1 MSKIVKTR
9 AIVLKSMKYGETS
22 KIVTFYS
29 EDFGKIKGI
38 VKGARK
44 SKSKYGSSLETF
56 SYVQM
61 VIYKKESH
69 SLHLV
74 TQCDLLKIFKT
85 ITEDLNKLSVGLKIV
100 ELIEKISH
108 DEERNPQI
116 FKLVIDVFDALDVQ
130 TENIQNIFC
139 VFEIKLIELLGYR
152 IHFDRCGICKKNIS
166 DVENHSTELVF
177 DSSRG
182 SPVCSN
188 CKSHALYPVNL
199 SIQNCKILDKFETA
213 GVIAAAGN
221 IVVSS
226 RSLNQIR
233 KFLFEYLRY
242 HISDLKDLKSEK
254 TFNQII

>member
-1 MSKIVKTR
+1 MSEIVKTR

-22 KIVTFYS
+22 KIVTFYTK
-29 EDFGKIKGI
+29 DFGKIKGI
-38 VKGARK
+38 IKGARK
-44 SKSKYGSSLETF
+44 AKSKFGSSLETF

-61 VIYKKESH
+61 VMYKKENL

-100 ELIEKISH
+100 ELIDKISH

-152 IHFDRCGICKKNIS
+152 INFNRCGICKKNIFE
-166 DVENHSTELVF
+166 VGNLSTELVF

-199 SIQNCKILDKFETA
+199 SIQNCKILDKFEAAENTA
-213 GVIAAAGN
+213 AVGN
-221 IVVSS
+221 IVVSHQ
-226 RSLNQIR
+226 SLNQIR